1 MTRAL
6 FFVVTL
12 LTSSAGCRSSS
23 APQIDP
29 DFQLAAQPVATGL
42 TDPVYLTAPVGDARL
57 FVVEQ
62 PGRIRIVKGG
72 QLLPTPFLDISAR
85 VAYGG
90 ERGLLSMAFDPGYA
104 SNGYFY
110 VYFTNANGDIAIERY
125 GGTVGAD
132 VASATPTPVITIAHP
147 GASNHNGGLVT
158 FGPDGF
164 LYAGTG
170 DGGGAGDPSGNAQNL
185 NVLLGKL
192 LRLDVRTLPY
202 IIPATNPF
210 VNQAGRRGEIWAYGL
225 RNPWRYAFDRHATAP
240 GSDLYIAD
248 VGQNLYEEINVGS
261 SVGGG
266 TNYGWNAMEGKHC
279 YPAGASC
286 TPANFRLPAFEYDHS
301 RGCSITGGFVY
312 RGAALP
318 EVNGHYFYSDYCTG
332 FLASLTGTAADGVV
346 SRDWDI
352 GSVGNVLSFGEDSAG
367 ELYVLSGNGTVY
379 RLVRK
384 S

>member
-6 FFVVTL
+6 LLVITL
-12 LTSSAGCRSSS
+12 LSSSTSCHSSS

-29 DFQLAAQPVATGL
+29 SFQLAAQPVVTGL
-42 TDPVYLTAPVGDARL
+42 TNPVFLTAPPGDTRL

-72 QLLPTPFLDISAR
+72 QLLTAPFLDISTR
-85 VAYGG
+85 VSYGG

-104 SNGYFY
+104 SNGYFF
-110 VYFTNANGDIAIERY
+110 VYFTNTNGDITIERY
-125 GGTVGAD
+125 GGAAGAD
-132 VASATPTPVITIAHP
+132 VASATPTPVIVIAHP

-170 DGGGAGDPSGNAQNL
+170 DGGGAGDVSGNAQNL

-192 LRLDVRTLPY
+192 LRIDVRTLPY
-202 IIPATNPF
+202 TIPATNPF

-225 RNPWRYAFDRHATAP
+225 RNPWRYAFDRRATAA
-240 GSDLYIAD
+240 GSDLFIAD
-248 VGQNLYEEINVGS
+248 VGQNAYEEIDVVS
-261 SVGGG
+261 SSAGGI
-266 TNYGWNAMEGKHC
+266 NYGWNLMEGTHC
-279 YPAGASC
+279 YPAGATCSS
-286 TPANFRLPAFEYDHS
+286 TNFRLPVFEYDHS
-301 RGCSITGGFVY
+301 RGCSITGGMVY

-332 FLASLTGTAADGVV
+332 FLASLSGANGTFS
-346 SRDWDI
+346 SRDWDV
-352 GSVGNVLSFGEDSAG
+352 GTLGNVLSFGEDAAG
-367 ELYVLSGNGTVY
+367 ELYVLSGSGTVY
-379 RLVRK
+379 RLVRR
-384 S
+384 